1 MPRHRG
7 LSLKRFVFAVP
18 WNLFERYFAELKS
31 DARPNAWAFLN
42 SDVLEDF
49 LSDPANAE
57 ASPAILE
64 DFHRVNDLAGTHFG
78 LLMRAYEESG
88 ADCDQELSPEELS
101 MRLFL
106 DDRAAF
112 EYAWTM
118 YLLWATPSRVYE
130 YSCPAGD
137 VAGDDE
143 QLARMK
149 ANLQGWFAMNKK
161 GSQCEIARFRDTD
174 GLLIRISRG
183 SYLKTV
189 ARWKG
194 NEVAFETFRPASE
207 DILTYDPALS
217 RLRVQC
223 GIRRDRECYVR
234 SFAQF
239 LGGDPALAE
248 HALNQRVFS
257 LDPIQNRSF
266 SYGGHGPIT
275 RVWLVEAHI
284 RLPMLGDPIIIV
296 KSDDVVRTLDESGW
310 AFLLNAGELLRVRL
324 RFEMRIEAGQRP
336 RPVSFDVE
344 PPGYSSLIQRAY
356 AQVID
361 DYLRDQGVRLV

>member
-64 DFHRVNDLAGTHFG
+64 DFHRVNDLAGAHFG

-106 DDRAAF
+106 DDRDAF

-118 YLLWATPSRVYE
+118 YLLWATPCRVYE
-130 YSCPAGD
+130 YSFPAG
-137 VAGDDE
+137 AIGAEDE
-143 QLARMK
+143 QIAPMK
-149 ANLQGWFAMNKK
+149 ANLQGWFAINKK
-161 GSQCEIARFRDTD
+161 GSQCEIARFRDVD

-207 DILTYDPALS
+207 DILNYHPTLS

-223 GIRRDRECYVR
+223 GIRRDRERYVQ
-234 SFAQF
+234 SFAEF
-239 LGGDPALAE
+239 LGGDPTLAE

-257 LDPIQNRSF
+257 LDPIKNRSF
-266 SYGGHGPIT
+266 NYGGYGPIT
-275 RVWLVEAHI
+275 RVWLIEAHI
-284 RLPMLGDPIIIV
+284 RLPILGDPIHII
-296 KSDDVVRTLDESGW
+296 KGADVLRALDESNC
-310 AFLLNAGELLRVRL
+310 AFLLEFGELLRVRL
-324 RFEMRIEAGQRP
+324 RFEMRVEARRRP
-336 RPVSFDVE
+336 RYPYVDIE
-344 PPGYSSLIQRAY
+344 PPGYSSLVQRAY
-356 AQVID
+356 AQVVD